1 MRTLV
6 LTLAAAFALGGATVA
21 LGTAAVAQTTVAQA
35 AGSSPA
41 PAAAPSPVP
50 SAAAVVHVKDFVYV
64 PATVTI
70 APGQTVRFVQDDE
83 TPHTVTATDKSFDSG
98 NLDQHRPGRTPS
110 PSPARTRTTAPTTRT

>member
-6 LTLAAAFALGGATVA
+6 LTLAAAFALGGAAVA
-21 LGTAAVAQTTVAQA
+21 LGGAAVAQT
-35 AGSSPA
+35 AGQQTAGASPA
-41 PAAAPSPVP
+41 PAAVP
-50 SAAAVVHVKDFVYV
+50 ARSRRPAVVHVKNFVYV
-64 PATVTI
+64 PETVTI

-98 NLDQHRPGRTPS
+98 NLDQHQTWSPPS